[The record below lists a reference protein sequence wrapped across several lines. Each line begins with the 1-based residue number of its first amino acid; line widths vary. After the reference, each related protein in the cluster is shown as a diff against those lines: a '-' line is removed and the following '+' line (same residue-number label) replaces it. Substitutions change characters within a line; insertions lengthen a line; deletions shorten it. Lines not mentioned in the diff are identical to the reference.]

1 MMIIPTPK
9 GVPDERFLA
18 HRLKS
23 TSIAGVTG
31 GLVAVGLWAYQ
42 HYANDVWRWDL
53 FAVAA
58 TIAGVKVA
66 AMLWY
71 RFTD

>member
-1 MMIIPTPK
+1 MMIPFPA
-9 GVPDERFLA
+9 GMPDERFLT

-42 HYANDVWRWDL
+42 HLVNHVWRWDL

-58 TIAGVKVA
+58 TIAVVKVA

>member
-1 MMIIPTPK
+1 MTIPIPFGK
-9 GVPDERFLA
+9 PDERFLT

-31 GLVAVGLWAYQ
+31 GLVATGLWAYR
-42 HYANDVWRWDL
+42 YYMNDIWSWDL

-58 TIAGVKVA
+58 TLAAVKLA
-66 AMLWY
+66 AMAWFH
-71 RFTD
+71 FTD

>member
-1 MMIIPTPK
+1 MMIIPFPV
-9 GVPDERFLA
+9 GMPDERLLT

-42 HYANDVWRWDL
+42 HFVHHVWRWDL

-58 TIAGVKVA
+58 TIAAVKVA
-66 AMLWY
+66 AMVWY
-71 RFTD
+71 RLTD

>member
-1 MMIIPTPK
+1 MTIIPIP
-9 GVPDERFLA
+9 VSAPDERFLT

-23 TSIAGVTG
+23 TSIAGVAG
-31 GLVAVGLWAYQ
+31 GLVAVGLWAYS
-42 HYANDVWRWDL
+42 YYGDGIWRWDL

-58 TIAGVKVA
+58 TMAVVKIS

>member
-1 MMIIPTPK
+1 MIIPILIGT
-9 GVPDERFLA
+9 VDERFLA
-18 HRLKS
+18 HRLRS

-31 GLVAVGLWAYQ
+31 GIVAVGLWAY
-42 HYANDVWRWDL
+42 HYYVNDFWRWDL

-58 TIAGVKVA
+58 TMAVVKIA

-71 RFTD
+71 RLTD

>member
-1 MMIIPTPK
+1 MTMIPIPMSP
-9 GVPDERFLA
+9 PDERFLT

-31 GLVAVGLWAYQ
+31 GLVAVGLWAYD
-42 HYANDVWRWDL
+42 YCGVGVWRWDL

-58 TIAGVKVA
+58 TMAVVKIS

>member
-1 MMIIPTPK
+1 MIIPTPK

-42 HYANDVWRWDL
+42 HYVNDIWRWDL

-58 TIAGVKVA
+58 TVAVVKVA

-71 RFTD
+71 RLTD